1 MLEQMLY
8 EDSINFTNVS
18 HHWEEALQSSSDP
31 LLKRRIIS
39 QDYVNAIIRNV
50 KELGPYIVLTDGVAF
65 AHARPEDG
73 ALASGIT
80 LLNLKEGTTFPNKEK
95 PVYLI
100 FTFAAVSDDSH
111 LTMLTELSHLLS
123 NPENINRLKNTET
136 YEEVMEIV
144 HENII
149 EEDYQ

>member
-8 EDSINFTNVS
+8 EDAVNFTNIS
-18 HHWEEALQSSSDP
+18 HHWEEALQFSSEP
-31 LLKRRIIS
+31 LLKRSIIS

-80 LLNLKEGTTFPNKEK
+80 LLNLKEGTFFPNKEE

-100 FTFAAVSDDSH
+100 FTFAAISNNSH

-123 NPENINRLKNTET
+123 NPENIARLKDTET
-136 YEEVMEIV
+136 FEEVLDIV